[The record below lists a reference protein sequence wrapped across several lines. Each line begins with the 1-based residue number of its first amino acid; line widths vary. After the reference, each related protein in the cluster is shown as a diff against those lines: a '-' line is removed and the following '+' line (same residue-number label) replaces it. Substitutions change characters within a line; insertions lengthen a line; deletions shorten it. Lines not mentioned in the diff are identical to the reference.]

1 MEEEKSSFYD
11 RLGDLLS
18 ETLEA
23 GHVNFIRLEREYDA
37 GEGEENFSST
47 NGSAS
52 SAGEATS
59 STKDATS
66 STAHATSF
74 INRATSFEKESVSS
88 ARNAT
93 PFTKN
98 ATSSIKG
105 ATSSTKGS
113 TSSTVHATSSTNRA
127 TSFEKE
133 SASSTRSSTST
144 SSTRKRV
151 IYKHITPEI
160 SKAFRLLD
168 ITPSANLEDLKKAY
182 KEKIKYY
189 HPDKFQNN
197 PVMEKVATDKT
208 RQVVEAYALLVDF
221 ISN

>member
-23 GHVNFIRLEREYDA
+23 GQVNFIRLEREELA
-37 GEGEENFSST
+37 GEGGEKNSST
-47 NGSAS
+47 NGNS
-52 SAGEATS
+52 
-59 STKDATS
+59 
-66 STAHATSF
+66 
-74 INRATSFEKESVSS
+74 
-88 ARNAT
+88 
-93 PFTKN
+93 
-98 ATSSIKG
+98 
-105 ATSSTKGS
+105 SSTKGG
-113 TSSTVHATSSTNRA
+113 TSSADGANSSVEETVSSTKVPMSSTDRTSSSTNRAYSYAKEEASSTNRA
-127 TSFEKE
+127 TS
-133 SASSTRSSTST
+133 STNRTTSSTKNSTST
-144 SSTRKRV
+144 SFTRKRV

-208 RQVVEAYALLVDF
+208 RQVVEAYALLIDF
-221 ISN
+221 IST

>member
-59 STKDATS
+59 STK
-66 STAHATSF
+66 
-74 INRATSFEKESVSS
+74 
-88 ARNAT
+88 
-93 PFTKN
+93 
-98 ATSSIKG
+98 
-105 ATSSTKGS
+105 GS
-113 TSSTVHATSSTNRA
+113 TSSTVHATSFINRA

>member
-98 ATSSIKG
+98 ATSS
-105 ATSSTKGS
+105 TKG
-113 TSSTVHATSSTNRA
+113 ATSSTNRA
-127 TSFEKE
+127 TSFGKE
-133 SASSTRSSTST
+133 TASSTRSSTST